1 MDDQFQLLFDKM
13 KIEMQKQT
21 IELTNNIL
29 DKMDE
34 KLKPIQEENQRLN
47 LKVEKLEKKVEVLE
61 RDRKRNNII
70 VHGLAEKE
78 QSTLDLMMCLKNH
91 ISDDLGIN
99 IESYEIN
106 NIYRIGIKNKNE
118 KPRPLLVSLV
128 SAWKKAEITR
138 NKRKLKEL
146 YITED
151 FSKET
156 LEIRKS
162 LQPKLMEERQKGNLA
177 YIKYD
182 KLIVKESSRNT
193 EKRKRETTTSPLD
206 KSQSKKLQITTGLV
220 KNNRKNAFDMMRGRS
235 QSLSTISTSTEQ

>member
-47 LKVEKLEKKVEVLE
+47 LKVKKLEKKVEVLE

-106 NIYRIGIKNKNE
+106 NIYRIG
-118 KPRPLLVSLV
+118 
-128 SAWKKAEITR
+128 KKIRTR
-138 NKRKLKEL
+138 NL
-146 YITED
+146 
-151 FSKET
+151 
-156 LEIRKS
+156 
-162 LQPKLMEERQKGNLA
+162 
-177 YIKYD
+177 
-182 KLIVKESSRNT
+182 
-193 EKRKRETTTSPLD
+193 
-206 KSQSKKLQITTGLV
+206 GLC
-220 KNNRKNAFDMMRGRS
+220 
-235 QSLSTISTSTEQ
+235 